1 MIVEEEEED
10 VVEHTWSDVEE
21 VYVITHDMPAFV
33 AAYIDWKSK
42 ANLSRLCV
50 QKPSLGCYEM

>member
-1 MIVEEEEED
+1 MEEEEED